1 VTVGTFIII
10 SAFIALWG
18 LAALFGMINA
28 YRMEQGKSDMTPWW
42 PKNG

>member
-1 VTVGTFIII
+1 METGLIAVIG
-10 SAFIALWG
+10 AFLALWFG
-18 LAALFGMINA
+18 LLAFGMFNA